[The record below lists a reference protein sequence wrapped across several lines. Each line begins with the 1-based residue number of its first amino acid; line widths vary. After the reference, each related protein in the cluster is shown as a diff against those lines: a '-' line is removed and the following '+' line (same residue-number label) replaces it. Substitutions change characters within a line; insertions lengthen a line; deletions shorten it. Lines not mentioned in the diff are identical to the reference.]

1 MRISLVTLFPEW
13 FESPLRTALLGRAR
27 ASGLVTFDLL
37 NPRNA
42 ASDRHR
48 TVDDRPYGGG
58 PGMVM
63 LLEPLVRTLRG
74 LEAGGELGRTLLL
87 SASGR
92 PFTQAFAAEL
102 AREERLTLI
111 CGRYEGIDARLERL
125 FPLEPVSVGEAV
137 INGGEAAAM
146 LIVEAVTRL
155 VPGFMGKEES
165 GEEESFSAGVLEY
178 PHFTRP
184 ESFEGLCVPEV
195 LLSGDHGRIA
205 RWRREQS
212 LVITR
217 TRRPEMLCEAPLDR
231 ADMSFLR
238 GMPRE
243 RPGRNLSC
251 CLLHYPVCLENGR
264 IGASSLTN
272 LDVHDIARCSRTYG
286 LARFLVAT
294 PFSDQRAVLQTLV
307 DHWTV
312 GPGGAAN
319 PDRAEA
325 FQLVRCVD
333 SVEAAVEHITA
344 LTGQRPFLLGTSAR
358 AEGGLTPGTVRQLL
372 RQGPVLL
379 LFGTAHGL
387 APDVLE
393 KCDGILRPLRWM
405 DSYNH
410 FPVRGAAAV
419 ALDRL
424 LGDID

>member
-13 FESPLRTALLGRAR
+13 FDSPLRTALLGRACD
-27 ASGLVTFDLL
+27 AGLVDFEIV
-37 NPRNA
+37 NPRDA
-42 ASDRHR
+42 APDRHR

-63 LLEPLVRTLRG
+63 LLEPLARTLRS
-74 LEAGGELGRTLLL
+74 LEERGGTGRILLL
-87 SASGR
+87 AASGR
-92 PFTQAFAAEL
+92 PFTQSLAAEL
-102 AREERLTLI
+102 SREEHLTLI
-111 CGRYEGIDARLERL
+111 CGRYEGIDARLEKL
-125 FPLEPVSVGEAV
+125 FPLEPLSVGDAV
-137 INGGEAAAM
+137 LNGGEAAAM
-146 LIVEAVTRL
+146 MVVEAVTRL

-165 GEEESFSAGVLEY
+165 GTEESFSAGLLEY

-184 ESFEGLCVPEV
+184 ARHDGLDVPDV

-212 LVITR
+212 LLITR
-217 TRRPEMLCEAPLDR
+217 TRRPEMLNEAPLNGE
-231 ADMSFLR
+231 DMLFLR
-238 GMPRE
+238 SVPRE
-243 RPGRNLSC
+243 RPGRNLFC
-251 CLLHYPVCLENGR
+251 CLVHYPVLLEQGK

-272 LDVHDIARCSRTYG
+272 LDVHDMARCSRAYG
-286 LARFLVAT
+286 LSRFLVAT
-294 PFSDQRAVLQTLV
+294 PLTDQQAVLKTLV

-312 GPGGAAN
+312 GPGGTAN

-325 FQLVRCVD
+325 LKLVHCVD
-333 SVEAAVEHITA
+333 SVEQAVEYVTA
-344 LTGQRPFLLGTSAR
+344 YSGQRPFILGTSAR

-372 RQGPVLL
+372 RQRSVLL

-387 APDVLE
+387 APEISE